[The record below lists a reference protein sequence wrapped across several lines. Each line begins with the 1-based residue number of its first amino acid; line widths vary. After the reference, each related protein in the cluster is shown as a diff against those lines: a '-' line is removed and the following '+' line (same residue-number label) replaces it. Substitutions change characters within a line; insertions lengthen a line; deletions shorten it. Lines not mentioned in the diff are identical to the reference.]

1 MKPLACRATAAALL
15 AVAFCL
21 PGAAARAQN
30 PMPGMP
36 GMSAKDM
43 GLPPVQ
49 IPKGA
54 IFTEADVRFMQGMIA
69 HHAQAIY
76 MSRMAVSHGAEPH
89 LLKLAQKIDQSQQAE
104 IVLMQGWLHANDQF
118 VTDTSSWHHMM
129 MPGMLTPP
137 QLTQLDGA
145 KGKEFDRLYLTFMI
159 QHHEGA
165 LKMVKDLFAAPNAA
179 QDVDVS
185 VFANDVHTVQT
196 AQIGVMR
203 QMLNSF

>member
-21 PGAAARAQN
+21 PGAPARAQN

-36 GMSAKDM
+36 GMSAKNM
-43 GLPPVQ
+43 GLPPVH
-49 IPKGA
+49 IPNGA

-76 MSRMAVSHGAEPH
+76 MSSLAVSHGAEPH
-89 LLKLAQKIDQSQQAE
+89 LLKLAQKISQSQTAE
-104 IVLMQGWLHANDQF
+104 IALMQGWLHANDQF
-118 VTDTSSWHHMM
+118 ATDTSSWRHMM
-129 MPGMLTPP
+129 MPGMLTPA
-137 QLTQLDGA
+137 QIAQLDSA

-165 LKMVKDLFAAPNAA
+165 LKMVKDLFATPNAA
-179 QDVDVS
+179 QDIDVS

-196 AQIGVMR
+196 AEIGVMR
-203 QMLNSF
+203 QMLNSL